1 MIDRITNNEER
12 LNKAL
17 ECINNL
23 QESINKLNDTKEDI
37 VKLNKYYGSKNW
49 FKDKKLYE
57 ENKIEK
63 IPAGV
68 LSEDSVWNMY
78 EDLNSLVLELKLI
91 VDSIKEEE

>member
-1 MIDRITNNEER
+1 MIDRITTNEER

>member
-1 MIDRITNNEER
+1 MIDRITTNEER
-12 LNKAL
+12 LKKAL

>member
-1 MIDRITNNEER
+1 MIDRITTNEER

-91 VDSIKEEE
+91 VDSIKEDK